1 MKFNQLISAS
11 LLVFAVFTAAAQSP
25 EPEPEPEPEPDQEQE
40 QEQQNEP
47 QDLSQF
53 ETAPTGMTQSQ
64 LKQILSEIAE
74 DVKGGPD
81 NITFYYNGANMALL
95 SNLSANRMR
104 IIAPV
109 VSAKDM
115 NEQQILASLVSN
127 YHLALDARYA
137 IGDGVLYSVYIHPLK
152 ELTDEQFVSAVRQ
165 VATLRNTF
173 GTSYT
178 SGELSFGVQAQEE
191 EQIDL

>member
-1 MKFNQLISAS
+1 MTFKLLLNVS
-11 LLVFAVFTAAAQSP
+11 LLTLMIFTAATAQDSGS
-25 EPEPEPEPEPDQEQE
+25 EQE
-40 QEQQNEP
+40 QKNQSKQLTEP
-47 QDLSQF
+47 G
-53 ETAPTGMTQSQ
+53 TTTTGMTQTE
-64 LKQILSEIAE
+64 LKKIITEIAE
-74 DVKGGPD
+74 NVQGSPD
-81 NITFYYNGANMALL
+81 HITFYYNGANMELL
-95 SNLSANRMR
+95 SNVPANRMR

-109 VSAKDM
+109 VSAKGM

-152 ELTDEQFVSAVRQ
+152 ELTDEQLVSAVRQ

-178 SGELSFGVQAQEE
+178 SGELSFGVQAQKEG
-191 EQIDL
+191 QIEL